1 MTMTEYTSAIGTVL
15 QSLVTWIP
23 QVIAIFTG
31 NPVLLFFLGLS
42 VVGILIGIVR
52 SLVRGA

>member
-1 MTMTEYTSAIGTVL
+1 MTIAEYTSAITTVL

>member
-1 MTMTEYTSAIGTVL
+1 MGALFTAMTSTLSAIV
-15 QSLVTWIP
+15 SWIP
-23 QVIAIFTG
+23 DVIGIFTE
-31 NPVLLFFLGLS
+31 NDLLLFFIALS